1 MAFHQRNLLIFSM
14 LLITTTFPAHAAGSG
29 PTISTVSYPSN
40 ITSGVPAILSA
51 TVSSSATVTSCNLYI
66 DSDDKGAMTL
76 DSGRASKTYL
86 FATGGVV
93 TAFVFC
99 RDSNGG
105 MAHGNLTSIFV
116 GGTIG
121 SQQAAFGG
129 SQPPSQSQDQQTPSQ
144 DQASPSAPSGTPPS
158 AGSLIKLACGPSAGS
173 DDPCKA
179 VYYYGSDGKR
189 HAFPNEKSYF
199 TWYANFDSVKEIDAA
214 TLGTIPLGK
223 NVTYRPGVRMVKF
236 QTLNNVYAVT
246 KGGVLRWVTT
256 EDVAKSL
263 YGDGWNKKIDDIA
276 DTFYSNYTFGSD
288 ITNATDFA
296 PASEMS
302 AVQTIDAGM

>member
-1 MAFHQRNLLIFSM
+1 MAFHQRKLFILSM
-14 LLITTTFPAHAAGSG
+14 LLIASAFPAYAAGSG
-29 PTISTVSYPSN
+29 PSISTVSYPSN
-40 ITSGVPAILSA
+40 VTSGVPAILSA

-86 FATGGVV
+86 FASGGVV

-129 SQPPSQSQDQQTPSQ
+129 SQPPSQSQDQQSY
-144 DQASPSAPSGTPPS
+144 DQTSTSTPSGTPPA
-158 AGSLIKLACGPSAGS
+158 AGSLIKLACGQKATA

-189 HAFPNEKSYF
+189 HAFPNEKAFF
-199 TWYANFDSVKEIDAA
+199 T
-214 TLGTIPLGK
+214 
-223 NVTYRPGVRMVKF
+223 
-236 QTLNNVYAVT
+236 
-246 KGGVLRWVTT
+246 
-256 EDVAKSL
+256 
-263 YGDGWNKKIDDIA
+263 
-276 DTFYSNYTFGSD
+276 
-288 ITNATDFA
+288 
-296 PASEMS
+296 
-302 AVQTIDAGM
+302 